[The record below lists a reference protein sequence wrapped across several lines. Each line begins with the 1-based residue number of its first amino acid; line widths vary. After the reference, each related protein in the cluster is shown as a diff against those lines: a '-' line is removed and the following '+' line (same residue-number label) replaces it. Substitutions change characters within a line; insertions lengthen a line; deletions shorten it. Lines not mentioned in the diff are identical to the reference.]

1 MKVVYISNK
10 PIYPLVDG
18 GCVAMNQFLKSLL
31 NSGLDVKHFTVSTF
45 KHEYKEENYPEKLN
59 SIIRTESAFIDTR
72 INPFS
77 ALSYLFKKGSYNI
90 DRFKSQRFRKLIKN
104 YLVQQKVD
112 IVIFESI
119 YLANYFSLVKKYSKA
134 KIIVRSHNVEF
145 LIWERL
151 ASNESNLFK
160 KFYLKKLAND
170 LKKAELQ
177 ILNKIDAIAYI
188 SNEDEKTLKKLG
200 VKTNSTT
207 IPISIQSTDLDAN
220 YTVNS
225 FFFIGSMNWL
235 PNIETVRH
243 LIQTIFPEI
252 RKKIPD
258 ATLYIA
264 GSSMPDEFQT
274 KSEDGI
280 EIVGYVDSISD
291 FMTSKGIMLVPIKSG
306 SGVKIKI
313 IEGMN
318 LGVPILSTPLG
329 IEGIAVENG
338 KDIIIASNDT
348 EFIKAAIE
356 LNASSE
362 LREYIGNNAKN
373 TIKLNYTEEAISKKI
388 IGFIKTIS

>member
-31 NSGLDVKHFTVSTF
+31 NSGLDVKHFTVSTY
-45 KHEYKEENYPEKLN
+45 KHLYKEENYPEKLN
-59 SIIRTESAFIDTR
+59 AIIRTESAFIDTR

-90 DRFKSQRFRKLIKN
+90 DRFKSQRFYSLLKN
-104 YLVQQKVD
+104 YLKEQKID

-119 YLANYFSLVKKYSKA
+119 YLANYFSLVKKYSSA

-151 ASNESNLFK
+151 ANNETSFFK
-160 KFYLKKLAND
+160 KFYLKKLAKD

-177 ILNKIDAIAYI
+177 ILNKIDAIAFI

-200 VKTNSTT
+200 IKTNSTT
-207 IPISIQSTDLDAN
+207 IPISIQSAQQQSN
-220 YTVNS
+220 YNTNS

-235 PNIETVRH
+235 PNIETVKH

-252 RKKIPD
+252 RKTIPD
-258 ATLYIA
+258 AKLYIA
-264 GSSMPDEFQT
+264 GSSMPEEFQT
-274 KSEDGI
+274 SIEAGI

-291 FMTSKGIMLVPIKSG
+291 FMISKGIMLVPIQSG

-318 LGVPILSTPLG
+318 FGVPILTTPLG
-329 IEGIAVENG
+329 IEGIALENG
-338 KDIIIASNDT
+338 KDVLIASNDT
-348 EFIKAAIE
+348 DFINAAIE
-356 LNASSE
+356 LNSLKE
-362 LREYIGNNAKN
+362 LREYIGNNAKK
-373 TIKLNYTEEAISKKI
+373 TIQFNYSEEAISKKI
-388 IGFIKTIS
+388 VEFIKSIS

>member
-18 GCVAMNQFLKSLL
+18 GCVAMNQFLKCLL
-31 NSGLDVKHFTVSTF
+31 NSGLDVKHFTVSTY
-45 KHEYKEENYPEKLN
+45 KHLYKEENYPEKLN

-104 YLVQQKVD
+104 YLVHQKVD

-119 YLANYFSLVKKYSKA
+119 YLANYFSLVKKYSTA

-151 ASNESNLFK
+151 AANESNLFK
-160 KFYLKKLAND
+160 KFYLKKLAKD
-170 LKKAELQ
+170 LRKVELN
-177 ILNKIDAIAYI
+177 ILNKINGIAYI
-188 SNEDEKTLKKLG
+188 SNDDEKTLKQLG
-200 VKTNSTT
+200 IKTNSTT
-207 IPISIQSTDLDAN
+207 VPISIQSTELKSN
-220 YTVNS
+220 YNENS
-225 FFFIGSMNWL
+225 FFFIGSMNWK
-235 PNIETVRH
+235 PNIETVHH
-243 LIQTIFPEI
+243 LINTIFPEI
-252 RKKIPD
+252 KNSIPD
-258 ATLYIA
+258 AKLYIA
-264 GSSMPDEFQT
+264 GSSMPDEFQSNKET
-274 KSEDGI
+274 GI
-280 EIVGYVDSISD
+280 EIVGFVDSISD

-318 LGVPILSTPLG
+318 FGVPILTSPYGVEG
-329 IEGIAVENG
+329 IEIENG
-338 KDIIIASNDT
+338 KDIMVASTDN
-348 EFIKAAIE
+348 EFIQAAIE
-356 LNASSE
+356 LYHSTE
-362 LREYIGNNAKN
+362 LREYIGNNAKSN
-373 TIKLNYTEEAISKKI
+373 IQLNFTEEAISKKI